1 MKLHKTLS
9 FIPILLLILLSNQQ
23 VQASHF
29 YAAELTYKCIGI
41 NQYVIQVETYQDC
54 NGINAPLSININAA
68 APSCS
73 INQVLSLPLR
83 SFTDVSYCYGI
94 TSPCQGGSGQGAY
107 RYIYLDTFTLANC
120 PDWILSYTNCCRGS
134 GIVNLSN
141 SSTSVYTSASLDNS
155 SQCNSSVERASD
167 AYLLSYIG
175 NTQVYHPT
183 AYDFD
188 GDSLVFTLTAPLG
201 ANGISEPYG
210 VGYSAAAPFG
220 AGSPIT
226 IDANTGDMTFT
237 INTVGEFIVGLQIEE
252 FRNGNLVAT
261 SNKDFYILAVNH
273 FLGNSIPDYSITNV
287 QGGYFENNIFY
298 VTDPTQL
305 TFDIIGTDTADLG
318 DILTVDSSIDS
329 IGGSFTIVGS
339 NPITTSFT
347 WPTST
352 PSKQEFT
359 VILKDNVCPMTGE
372 QRLGFGIV
380 VLSHCIPDSIVG
392 IVPPDSIFEISNSYC
407 ILNNGFPIT
416 AITSPTTTTY
426 GNLSIHANQSSLLY
440 QAGSNYEVQESF
452 WVHFEMNGGL
462 QSDSIWVDITTS
474 SCVWAGDADTS
485 KLVNNFD
492 LLPLGLGYGETGAV
506 RPNAGID
513 YDCEP
518 ALNFM
523 NSTPITGINYKHS
536 DTNGDGIVNADDT
549 AAIVLNWGQIHLKN
563 SSTSPLNAIPF
574 YVEPTMALSGQM
586 VQIPIMLGDTSV
598 LADSIYGVAFTIN
611 YDETMTDLNSVFVDF
626 NTSWLGTINS
636 DMISVQKDFYY
647 QGKIEVALV
656 RIDHTNRDGTGQ
668 IGTLNLTIKD
678 DILKKS
684 TTQRLDLLI
693 SDVRIITN
701 TETER
706 LASTPPTDILVT
718 IITATTDLTAGATY
732 VNVFPN
738 PAKTILNIQS
748 NDEIQSLRL
757 YNLAGQEIQSVAVQ
771 DLNTQLNIQHL
782 AQGMY
787 VLKVQTTQGIQTQKV
802 QIVR

>member
-1 MKLHKTLS
+1 LGS
-9 FIPILLLILLSNQQ
+9 QQ
-23 VQASHF
+23 VKASHL
-29 YAAELTYKCIGI
+29 YAAEITYKCLGI

-54 NGINAPLSININAA
+54 NGINAPTTVNVNADA
-68 APSCS
+68 TSCS
-73 INQVLSLPLR
+73 INQVLSLPVI
-83 SFTDVSYCYGI
+83 SVTDVSYCYGI
-94 TSPCQGGSGQGAY
+94 TSPCQGGSGQGVH

-134 GIVNLSN
+134 GILNLSN
-141 SSTSVYTSASLDNS
+141 SSTSIYTSASLDNS
-155 SQCNSSVERASD
+155 SQCNNSAERASD

-175 NTQVYHPT
+175 KTQVYHPT

-188 GDSLVFTLTAPLG
+188 GDSLVFTLTNSLG
-201 ANGISEPYG
+201 TNGIPEPYG

-220 AGSPIT
+220 LGSPIT
-226 IDANTGDMTFT
+226 IDPNTGDMTFT
-237 INTVGEFIVGLQIEE
+237 INTIGVYIVGLQIEE

-261 SNKDFYILAVNH
+261 SNKDFYILAINH

-287 QGGYFENNIFY
+287 QGGYFDDNIFY

-305 TFDIIGTDTADLG
+305 TFDVLGTDTADLG
-318 DILTVDSSIDS
+318 DILTIDSSIDS
-329 IGGSFTIVGS
+329 IGGSFTIAGS
-339 NPITTSFT
+339 NPITASFT

-352 PSKQEFT
+352 PQRQEFT
-359 VILKDNVCPMTGE
+359 IKLKDNVCPMTGE

-380 VLSHCIPDSIVG
+380 VLAHCIPDSIVRM
-392 IVPPDSIFEISNSYC
+392 VPPDSIFEISSSC
-407 ILNNGFPIT
+407 ITNNGFPIT

-426 GNLSIHANQSSLLY
+426 GSLSIHANQSSLLY
-440 QAGSNYEVQESF
+440 QAGSSYEVQESF
-452 WVHFEMNGGL
+452 WVYFEMNGGL
-462 QSDSIWVDITTS
+462 QSDSIWVDVTTT

-492 LLPLGLGYGETGAV
+492 LLPVGLGYGETGSV

-518 ALNFM
+518 ALNFV
-523 NSTPITGINYKHS
+523 NNTPITGINYKHS

-549 AAIVLNWGQIHLKN
+549 SAIVLNWGQIHLKN
-563 SSTSPLNAIPF
+563 NSIAPLNSIPF
-574 YVEPTMALSGQM
+574 YVEPTMALAGQM
-586 VQIPIMLGDTSV
+586 LQIPIILGDTSV
-598 LADSIYGVAFTIN
+598 LADSIYGIAFTVN
-611 YDETMTDLNSVFVDF
+611 YDETMTDTNSVSVDF

-647 QGKIEVALV
+647 QGKIEVAVV

-678 DILKKS
+678 DILKS

-701 TETER
+701 IETER
-706 LASTPPTDILVT
+706 LASTPPTDILIST
-718 IITATTDLTAGATY
+718 TTATTDLTAATTY

-738 PAKTILNIQS
+738 PAKTDLNIQS
-748 NDEIQSLRL
+748 NDEIEWLRL
-757 YNLAGQEIQSVAVQ
+757 YNLAGQEIQSILVQ
-771 DLNTQLNIQHL
+771 GLTTQLNIQHL